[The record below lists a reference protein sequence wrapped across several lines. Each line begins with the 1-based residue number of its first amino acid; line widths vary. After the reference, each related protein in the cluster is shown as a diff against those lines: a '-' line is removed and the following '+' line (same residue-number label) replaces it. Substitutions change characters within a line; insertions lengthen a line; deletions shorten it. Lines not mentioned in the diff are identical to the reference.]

1 MIMIKKKKKELKTK
15 YIIKL
20 SNHEITTLISILD
33 DAIYDVVSKL
43 EDDCDKDDILNDLN
57 IKYDLMNIISM
68 LGFSRYDEH
77 LASRKDII
85 KECNKLYE
93 AKKKPSKENVEAKE
107 PTSEETIIDDEEVV
121 EL

>member
-1 MIMIKKKKKELKTK
+1 MFKKKKKEIKTK
-15 YIIKL
+15 YSIKL
-20 SNHEITTLISILD
+20 SNHEITTLIATLD
-33 DAIYDVVSKL
+33 NAIYDVVSEL
-43 EDDCDKDDILNDLN
+43 EDDIEKDDILNDLN

-93 AKKKPSKENVEAKE
+93 SKKKPNKENTEAKE
-107 PTSEETIIDDEEVV
+107 PASEEEIKNDEEVV
-121 EL
+121 ELW